1 MRELEKLREA
11 PHWSYSAISKFLNCQ
26 LAYYFQYVE
35 KRKPEH
41 TPVNLLFGSAFHAGA
56 TIVAESKIAGH
67 LITVDEAQQ
76 LFSEYWREAV
86 AEAENVRFK
95 DGEDIE
101 TLDELGRKMIAV
113 LYPKL
118 VEEKIVAVAQAFSV
132 PLLDDDGNR
141 ISEKPL
147 IGEYDAV
154 IKFGDEPVI
163 VDWKTA
169 ARQWPADKA
178 GKDLQATAFSYAWN
192 LQHGSDPAFRF
203 DVITKTKSPT
213 VMSHPTRRSSDDY
226 QRLLKLVSLIER
238 AIAAEV
244 FLPNEQSFCC
254 SDCVY
259 AGACSNWAGPARSV
273 WVAPQPLPVLP
284 GFDDQAA

>member
-11 PHWSYSAISKFLNCQ
+11 PHWSYSAINKFLSCQ
-26 LAYYFQYVE
+26 LAYYFQYVA
-35 KRKPEH
+35 KLKPEH
-41 TPVNLLFGSAFHAGA
+41 TPVNLLFGSAFHAAVTVIG
-56 TIVAESKIAGH
+56 ESKIAGQ
-67 LITVDEAQQ
+67 LIAVTEAQT
-76 LFSEYWREAV
+76 LFHEYWREAV

-95 DGEDIE
+95 DGEDVE
-101 TLDELGRKMIAV
+101 SLGELGRKMIAV

-132 PLLDDDGNR
+132 PLLDEDGNR
-141 ISEKPL
+141 ISDLPL

-154 IKFGDEPVI
+154 IKSEDETVI

-192 LQHGSDPAFRF
+192 LQHGFDPAFRF
-203 DVITKTKSPT
+203 DVITKTKNPAI
-213 VMSHPTRRSSDDY
+213 MSHPTRRNADDY
-226 QRLLKLVSLIER
+226 QRLLKLVSVIER

-259 AGACSNWAGPARSV
+259 AHACTAWHRQSSDQTMPT
-273 WVAPQPLPVLP
+273 L
-284 GFDDQAA
+284 FDQAA